1 MEVFVMS
8 LLLSITANND
18 GGGLLDEFGKDS
30 EWAYWNDN
38 ADDDQAYRDLLAD
51 NEQDDVQPL

>member
-1 MEVFVMS
+1 MS

-18 GGGLLDEFGKDS
+18 GAGLLDEFGKDS

-38 ADDDQAYRDLLAD
+38 EEDDQAYQGLFAD
-51 NEQDDVQPL
+51 NEQDDVQPF